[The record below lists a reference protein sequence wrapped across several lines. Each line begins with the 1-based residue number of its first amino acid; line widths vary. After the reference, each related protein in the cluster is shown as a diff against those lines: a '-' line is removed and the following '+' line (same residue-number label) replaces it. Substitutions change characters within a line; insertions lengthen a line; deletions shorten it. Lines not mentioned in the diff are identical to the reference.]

1 MLIDFHAHLF
11 KEDGYGDSLAET
23 ARSLGFDYMCLGG
36 GQPQYGL
43 ASNGEVLHMASKY
56 PELFVPFASLNL
68 AREGANKVQEFRQ
81 AGFRGL
87 RLSVPPDPYD
97 SERFAPVYQAAQ
109 ALNMPV
115 VFHTGFAPVTSLDGA
130 LDVRCERMRPVY
142 LDTVARHF
150 PRLKIVGTALGYPWC
165 EEALE
170 TLRRHSNVY
179 FDISGEMFQKKGLS
193 FFRGLFRAE
202 ASAAPAAPSTET
214 CLPQLVFG
222 SAVKHED
229 IAAAERD
236 HQRLFRALALGE
248 NMINAIMGGT
258 AAALLNFRT

>member
-11 KEDGYGDSLAET
+11 SEEGYGHSLAET

-43 ASNGEVLHMASKY
+43 ANNEEVLETAKTY
-56 PELFVPFASLNL
+56 PELFIPFAVLNL
-68 AREGANKVQEFRQ
+68 GRDGANEVQELRQ

-87 RLSVPPDPYD
+87 RVAVPPEPYD
-97 SERFAPVYQAAQ
+97 SDRFNPVYEAAQ

-115 VFHTGFAPVTSLDGA
+115 MFHTGFAPVTPMDGA

-142 LDTVARHF
+142 LDTLARRF
-150 PRLKIVGTALGYPWC
+150 PGLTIVGTSLGYPWC

-170 TLRRHSNVY
+170 ALRRHSNLY
-179 FDISGEMFQKKGLS
+179 FDIGGEIFQKKGLS

-202 ASAAPAAPSTET
+202 ASPTPAAPSTET
-214 CLPQLVFG
+214 CLPQLLFG

-236 HQRLFRALALGE
+236 HQRFFRALALGE
-248 NMINAIMGGT
+248 DMIDTIMGAK
-258 AAALLNFRT
+258 AAELLRSNK